1 MLEWDWKNIQRSNS
15 IDSNVSVEIFIVFC
29 KWEVETQFP
38 VSSQLR
44 RCLQHEYKELLMLIL
59 FVSILFALCVADQ
72 PLSVELQFGAF
83 ETTFGRKYVDAAE
96 RSYRL
101 SVFNTNMNI
110 IEAYNSKQNSFV
122 LGVTPFA
129 DLTNDE
135 FRERFASNKMI
146 QEKSKDIKLSMA
158 VGSMNSLSSLPQS
171 VDWRQKRAVS
181 SVKDQASCGSCWAF
195 SAVGS
200 IEGAYAIKT
209 GELVSFS
216 PQQLM
221 DCDYSNHGCSGGLMT
236 YAFEY
241 VMNHGVSLE
250 SDYPY
255 QAKEGSCKTV
265 DYVTSI
271 LGYYD
276 VPTGSSYE
284 LLKAASKNPVA
295 VAIEAD
301 SSVFQLYTEGIL
313 DDSACGTSLNH
324 GVLLVGYELDTT
336 TPYLIVKNSWGE
348 EWGEEGYIRLAIKD
362 NYAGM
367 CGINLMASYPFI
379 EL

>member
-15 IDSNVSVEIFIVFC
+15 IDSNVSVEIFIVCC
-29 KWEVETQFP
+29 KWGIETQFL
-38 VSSQLR
+38 VSFQLR
-44 RCLQHEYKELLMLIL
+44 CCLQHEYKELLMLIL
-59 FVSILFALCVADQ
+59 FVSILFALYAADQ

-181 SVKDQASCGSCWAF
+181 SVKNQASCGSCWAF

>member
-1 MLEWDWKNIQRSNS
+1 
-15 IDSNVSVEIFIVFC
+15 
-29 KWEVETQFP
+29 
-38 VSSQLR
+38 
-44 RCLQHEYKELLMLIL
+44 
-59 FVSILFALCVADQ
+59 
-72 PLSVELQFGAF
+72 
-83 ETTFGRKYVDAAE
+83 
-96 RSYRL
+96 
-101 SVFNTNMNI
+101 
-110 IEAYNSKQNSFV
+110 
-122 LGVTPFA
+122 
-129 DLTNDE
+129 
-135 FRERFASNKMI
+135 
-146 QEKSKDIKLSMA
+146 
-158 VGSMNSLSSLPQS
+158 
-171 VDWRQKRAVS
+171 
-181 SVKDQASCGSCWAF
+181 
-195 SAVGS
+195 
-200 IEGAYAIKT
+200 
-209 GELVSFS
+209 
-216 PQQLM
+216 
-221 DCDYSNHGCSGGLMT
+221 MT